1 MSDVPTLGQG
11 PIEPKWSSTNP
22 AMSAVVQ
29 NMYAAFPEYVAHNL
43 VSAQDLI
50 NFYRYMVSVQSHRAG
65 ADRRGSHAH
74 TQEQLD
80 DVVVFDPGSE

>member
-1 MSDVPTLGQG
+1 MNDVPTLGQG

-50 NFYRYMVSVQSHRAG
+50 NFYRYMVQFNLTEQERIDEA
-65 ADRRGSHAH
+65 R
-74 TQEQLD
+74 TLIQEQLYD
-80 DVVVFDPGSE
+80 KVVYDPRSE

>member
-1 MSDVPTLGQG
+1 MNDVPTLGQG

-29 NMYAAFPEYVAHNL
+29 NMYAAFPEYIAHNI

-50 NFYRYMVSVQSHRAG
+50 NFYRYLVSFNLTEQERIEEA
-65 ADRRGSHAH
+65 RTLIR
-74 TQEQLD
+74 EQLD